1 MSIPGSARR
10 PECFELEREPGQ
22 THPPGMA
29 WALTCKCLGIPAV
42 GSWINTPGSHKI
54 KED

>member
-1 MSIPGSARR
+1 MSIQGSARGS
-10 PECFELEREPGQ
+10 ECFELEREPGQ

-29 WALTCKCLGIPAV
+29 WALTWRYPGIPAV
-42 GSWINTPGSHKI
+42 GSWINTLDSHKI